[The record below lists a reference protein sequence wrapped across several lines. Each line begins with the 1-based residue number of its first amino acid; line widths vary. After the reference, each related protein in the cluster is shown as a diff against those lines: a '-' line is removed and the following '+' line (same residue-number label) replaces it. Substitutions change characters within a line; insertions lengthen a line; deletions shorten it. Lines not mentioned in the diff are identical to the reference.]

1 MLESLTDRDRFTWWF
16 PLWAAGCAVITF
28 FPLTISSSDDAVMLY
43 VFVTVP
49 VVSFVL
55 LRIAFRRKGG
65 QRLAAVSMFIV
76 FVVFTAILF
85 TRFTD
90 IRNASRW
97 LTYARVYKA
106 EVLSGSEPGG
116 GQLRHAELEGWG
128 FPGAGDT
135 VVYVVF
141 DGVPCSTLEDARE
154 WQIHRLALRH
164 FSYPATGEQLVRRT
178 VLHRD

>member
-1 MLESLTDRDRFTWWF
+1 
-16 PLWAAGCAVITF
+16 
-28 FPLTISSSDDAVMLY
+28 MLY

-141 DGVPCSTLEDARE
+141 DPMESLAAPSKTRASGRFTGLPCDIFRIQRLENSWYAV
-154 WQIHRLALRH
+154 Q
-164 FSYPATGEQLVRRT
+164 FYTGTDWDNWADCDNLTKTPFR
-178 VLHRD
+178 